1 MGRTVSLVNGALAV
15 ALAGILAGSALASTP
30 AAGKAHKTA
39 KPAKPAKVVKAVTVP
54 GGVRIAGIRVGG
66 LAPGAAAAA
75 VKAAFATPLPLVV
88 DGVRVELH
96 PAKLATAY
104 IDPAVG
110 HARAATSGT
119 NVHLFVSVDGAAV
132 RSVVDKL
139 SKRFDRKAR
148 NAALGMKNGR
158 PFISQDRDGVTL
170 DSSTLLQRVVHSL
183 TGNVRRPVSIKARI
197 VKASV
202 TAQSFGSVILVDRET
217 NRLTLFHS
225 NNTVW
230 RVFPV
235 ATGQSIYPTPA
246 GRFSIVVKWIN
257 PTGYPPTQDAWAA
270 GLQPVP
276 PGPDNPLG
284 TRWMGLSAPG
294 IGIHGTDEPT
304 SIGYSESHGC
314 IRMQVADSEWLFT
327 KVRVG
332 TTVFIV

>member
-1 MGRTVSLVNGALAV
+1 MSMRRAVTLLNGALA
-15 ALAGILAGSALASTP
+15 LAGIIAGSALANAP
-30 AAGKAHKTA
+30 AAGKTHEAA
-39 KPAKPAKVVKAVTVP
+39 KPAKAVTVP

-75 VKAAFATPLPLVV
+75 VRAAFATPLPLVV
-88 DGVRVELH
+88 DGVRIELH

-104 IDPAVG
+104 IDPAIG
-110 HARAATSGT
+110 HARAAASGT
-119 NVHLFVSVDGAAV
+119 NIHLVVSVHGAAV
-132 RSVVDKL
+132 RSVVAEL
-139 SKRFDRKAR
+139 SKRFDRRAR
-148 NAALGMKNGR
+148 NAVLGTKNGR
-158 PFISQDRDGVTL
+158 PFIKQASYGVTL
-170 DSSTLLQRVVHSL
+170 DSGTLLQRVVHSL
-183 TGNVRRPVSIKARI
+183 TGNIRRPVSVKARI
-197 VKASV
+197 VKAAV
-202 TAQSFGSVILVDRET
+202 TAQSLGPMILIDRAA
-217 NRLTLFHS
+217 NRLTLFRPD
-225 NNTVW
+225 NTVW
-230 RVFPV
+230 HVFPV

-257 PTGYPPTQDAWAA
+257 PTWYPPTQDAWAA
-270 GLQPVP
+270 GLTPVP

-294 IGIHGTDEPT
+294 IGIHGTDEPG